1 MYDLKSWAR
10 NEKGWGTA
18 AARQKMIWELP
29 HKDEI

>member
-18 AARQKMIWELP
+18 AARQKDDMRITSQR
-29 HKDEI
+29 